1 MNWDFFFKHCL
12 STLLLAPFISQLF
25 FYLYPNSHQIMGLLE
40 VYPITLIV
48 SLIFSSPTYIIT
60 ALIFRIISKKE
71 ISILYAK
78 GILILTS
85 VLGIFVTMYIVIGNM
100 WLDFAISYSTAS
112 LVTGILLRLN
122 FEKTEPKL

>member
-40 VYPITLIV
+40 VYPITLII
-48 SLIFSSPTYIIT
+48 SLIFSSPTYIIS

-78 GILILTS
+78 GILVLTS
-85 VLGIFVTMYIVIGNM
+85 ILGIFITMYIALGNM
-100 WLDFAISYSTAS
+100 WLDFAISYSVS
-112 LVTGILLRLN
+112 SIITGAFFKLY
-122 FEKTEPKL
+122 FEETE